1 MSREIEVEMTLR
13 VKVLV
18 TDKVREAIEGEA
30 VDNYIND
37 DDDLAIQ
44 IVYASLNPRLSSWQY
59 ANQTQDDYWEDIA
72 NLKGLIKEYELE

>member
-18 TDKVREAIEGEA
+18 TDEVREAIEGE
-30 VDNYIND
+30 VVD

-44 IVYASLNPRLSSWQY
+44 IVYASLNPRLSSWQVS
-59 ANQTQDDYWEDIA
+59 NQTQDDYWEGIA

>member
-18 TDKVREAIEGEA
+18 TDEVRESIEGE
-30 VDNYIND
+30 VVD

-44 IVYASLNPRLSSWQY
+44 IVYASLNPRLSSWQH
-59 ANQTQDDYWEDIA
+59 ANQTQDDYWEGIA

>member
-18 TDKVREAIEGEA
+18 TDEVRESIEGE
-30 VDNYIND
+30 VVD

-44 IVYASLNPRLSSWQY
+44 IVYASLNPRLSSWQQ
-59 ANQTQDDYWEDIA
+59 ANQTQDDYWEGIA